1 MKRQLGIFAVVVA
14 VALSLGACG
23 EKKPAADATKE
34 KASAE
39 ADAKVKE
46 AVEIATAAYV
56 YGYSLITTEVTR
68 VQMSNV
74 PKIEGLRAPMS
85 MFLK

>member
-1 MKRQLGIFAVVVA
+1 LR
-14 VALSLGACG
+14 

-46 AVEIATAAYV
+46 AVEIATDAYV
-56 YGYSLITTEVTR
+56 YGYSLITTEVMG
-68 VQMSNV
+68 VQMSD
-74 PKIEGLRAPMS
+74 
-85 MFLK
+85 

>member
-1 MKRQLGIFAVVVA
+1 MKSHVRIAAVVVA
-14 VALSLGACG
+14 VVLGLGGCG

-46 AVEIATAAYV
+46 AVEIATDAYV
-56 YGYSLITTEVTR
+56 YGYSLITTEVMG
-68 VQMSNV
+68 VQMSD
-74 PKIEGLRAPMS
+74 
-85 MFLK
+85 

>member
-1 MKRQLGIFAVVVA
+1 VLG
-14 VALSLGACG
+14 LGGCG

-46 AVEIATAAYV
+46 AVEIATDAYV
-56 YGYSLITTEVTR
+56 YGYSLITTEVMG
-68 VQMSNV
+68 VQMSD
-74 PKIEGLRAPMS
+74 
-85 MFLK
+85 